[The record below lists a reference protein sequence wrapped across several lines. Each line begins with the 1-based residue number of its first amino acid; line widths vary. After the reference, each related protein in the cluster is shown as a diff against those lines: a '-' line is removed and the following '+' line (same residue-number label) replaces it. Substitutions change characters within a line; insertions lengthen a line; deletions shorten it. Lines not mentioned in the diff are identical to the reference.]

1 MQHRCADCEALK
13 VETPRSGS
21 LSSLA
26 AGQGYYRLNRKNC
39 FVPEIGLVTAFC
51 PLTTTG
57 PRELV
62 VQTADEPSSVADCK
76 VNPAA
81 LVGHVKMTLAF
92 ERIIAN
98 CGALTLTDPN
108 ERLNTVPLA
117 VLLPAVVPYRVSPDK
132 INPAYGSAPPLP
144 PVKLCRFVNPV
155 PLVLMANTVPLPELP
170 PTLAVPYRVL
180 LHKINPACGL
190 APSPFV

>member
-1 MQHRCADCEALK
+1 MQHRCANYEALK
-13 VETPRSGS
+13 VETPRSGN

-57 PRELV
+57 PGELV

-81 LVGHVKMTLAF
+81 LVGHVKMTLAS
-92 ERIIAN
+92 EGIIAN

-108 ERLNTVPLA
+108 ERLNTVPL
-117 VLLPAVVPYRVSPDK
+117 
-132 INPAYGSAPPLP
+132 PLP
-144 PVKLCRFVNPV
+144 P
-155 PLVLMANTVPLPELP
+155 AA
-170 PTLAVPYRVL
+170 AVPYKVL
-180 LHKINPACGL
+180 PDKINPACGL
-190 APSPFV
+190 APS